1 MKTLAAIQP
10 SFIPWR
16 GYFDIINKSDIFVF
30 YDHVQYDKN
39 GLRNR
44 NRILVKN
51 QIKWLTLPVKKAKLG
66 TKIKDIKIH
75 NPKFELNK
83 IKRIIYEAYNNHPNF
98 NFFYDFLNKIF
109 DEKNWISLSEL
120 NIEIIKRICD
130 LLLIK
135 PSFRLSSELNNIK
148 DKNLNLIKL
157 CKFFNCDTYL
167 SGEGGKNYTNEDL
180 FRQNDIN
187 LTWHNWKEKQYK
199 QFNNNR
205 YFEKLSIID
214 YIFNNETNK

>member
-98 NFFYDFLNKIF
+98 NFFRF
-109 DEKNWISLSEL
+109 S
-120 NIEIIKRICD
+120 
-130 LLLIK
+130 
-135 PSFRLSSELNNIK
+135 
-148 DKNLNLIKL
+148 
-157 CKFFNCDTYL
+157 
-167 SGEGGKNYTNEDL
+167 
-180 FRQNDIN
+180 
-187 LTWHNWKEKQYK
+187 
-199 QFNNNR
+199 
-205 YFEKLSIID
+205 
-214 YIFNNETNK
+214 